1 MGKIKEEID
10 MLNNNFRLTE
20 AIKVYGKGTQ
30 KDIEKFANK
39 IIKYEANYNWYDLV
53 DDYGNIEIDSDA
65 RKSLLEET
73 LRTLQNSPDNII
85 SHLKTIKEDLECDE
99 NFENDKEYQETKEL
113 INEIEKLKA
122 EQIDES
128 LEI

>member
-1 MGKIKEEID
+1 M
-10 MLNNNFRLTE
+10 
-20 AIKVYGKGTQ
+20 
-30 KDIEKFANK
+30 ANK
-39 IIKYEANYNWYDLV
+39 IIEYEANYNWYDLV

-65 RKSLLEET
+65 RKNLLEET

-99 NFENDKEYQETKEL
+99 NFEND
-113 INEIEKLKA
+113 NEKLKA

>member
-1 MGKIKEEID
+1 M
-10 MLNNNFRLTE
+10 
-20 AIKVYGKGTQ
+20 
-30 KDIEKFANK
+30 ANK
-39 IIKYEANYNWYDLV
+39 IIEYEANYNWYDLV

-65 RKSLLEET
+65 RKNLLEET
-73 LRTLQNSPDNII
+73 LRTLQDSPDDII
-85 SHLKTIKEDLECDE
+85 SYLASIKEDLECDE

>member
-1 MGKIKEEID
+1 M
-10 MLNNNFRLTE
+10 
-20 AIKVYGKGTQ
+20 
-30 KDIEKFANK
+30 ANK
-39 IIKYEANYNWYDLV
+39 IIEHQANYNWYDLV
-53 DDYGNIEIDSDA
+53 DDYGNIEIDSNA
-65 RKSLLEET
+65 RENLLEET
-73 LRTLQNSPDNII
+73 IRTLQNSPDDII
-85 SHLKTIKEDLECDE
+85 SYLASIKEDLECNE

>member
-1 MGKIKEEID
+1 M
-10 MLNNNFRLTE
+10 
-20 AIKVYGKGTQ
+20 
-30 KDIEKFANK
+30 ANK
-39 IIKYEANYNWYDLV
+39 IIEYEANYNWYDLV

-65 RKSLLEET
+65 RKNLLEET

-85 SHLKTIKEDLECDE
+85 SHLKTIKKDLECDE

>member
-1 MGKIKEEID
+1 M
-10 MLNNNFRLTE
+10 
-20 AIKVYGKGTQ
+20 
-30 KDIEKFANK
+30 ANK
-39 IIKYEANYNWYDLV
+39 IIEYEANYNWYDLV

-65 RKSLLEET
+65 RKNLLEET

-85 SHLKTIKEDLECDE
+85 SHLKTIKVDLECDE

>member
-1 MGKIKEEID
+1 M
-10 MLNNNFRLTE
+10 
-20 AIKVYGKGTQ
+20 
-30 KDIEKFANK
+30 ANK
-39 IIKYEANYNWYDLV
+39 IIEYEANYNWYDLV

-65 RKSLLEET
+65 RKNLLEET

-85 SHLKTIKEDLECDE
+85 SHLKTIKEDFECDE

>member
-1 MGKIKEEID
+1 MKILVTGAKGFVGKNLCAQLRNIAD
-10 MLNNNFRLTE
+10 
-20 AIKVYGKGTQ
+20 GKA
-30 KDIEKFANK
+30 KC
-39 IIKYEANYNWYDLV
+39 
-53 DDYGNIEIDSDA
+53 YGNIEIDSDA
-65 RKSLLEET
+65 RKNLLEET

>member
-1 MGKIKEEID
+1 M
-10 MLNNNFRLTE
+10 
-20 AIKVYGKGTQ
+20 
-30 KDIEKFANK
+30 ANK

-65 RKSLLEET
+65 RKNLLEET

-85 SHLKTIKEDLECDE
+85 SHLKTMKEDLECVE

-113 INEIEKLKA
+113 INEIEKLKS

>member
-1 MGKIKEEID
+1 M
-10 MLNNNFRLTE
+10 
-20 AIKVYGKGTQ
+20 
-30 KDIEKFANK
+30 ANK

-65 RKSLLEET
+65 RKNLLEET
-73 LRTLQNSPDNII
+73 LRTLQNSPDDII
-85 SHLKTIKEDLECDE
+85 SHLASIKEDLECDE
-99 NFENDKEYQETKEL
+99 NFEKYKEYQETKEL
-113 INEIEKLKA
+113 INEVEKLKA

>member
-1 MGKIKEEID
+1 M
-10 MLNNNFRLTE
+10 
-20 AIKVYGKGTQ
+20 
-30 KDIEKFANK
+30 ANK
-39 IIKYEANYNWYDLV
+39 IIEYEANYNWYDLV

-65 RKSLLEET
+65 RKNLLEET

-85 SHLKTIKEDLECDE
+85 SRLKTIKEDLECDE

-113 INEIEKLKA
+113 INEIEKLKV